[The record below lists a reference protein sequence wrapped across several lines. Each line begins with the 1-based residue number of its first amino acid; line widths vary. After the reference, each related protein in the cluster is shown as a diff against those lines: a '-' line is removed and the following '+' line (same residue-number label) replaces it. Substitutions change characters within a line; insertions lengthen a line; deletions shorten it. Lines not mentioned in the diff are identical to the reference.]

1 MNMKQDY
8 RRQTDMF
15 CQARTPDAQ
24 EMLEAV
30 RQGSA
35 TIRMSAS
42 GRKRRLPIRKTL
54 IVLAACF
61 SLLCV
66 SVLTA
71 GAAGYGP
78 FAELFRKEFQDEVT
92 ADIVEE
98 GYWHE
103 INQTAQDGD
112 FQTTLVAITGDRLH
126 PMLLLDIYVQ
136 DETIVQNNAILGV
149 CAYTLGPEVY
159 ENDLDHYGTCDT
171 LAYQDE
177 NDPHLYHA
185 SLHCASAWVCYG
197 EEFVVDV
204 CEITLGLDA
213 VFTKEDIVL
222 ANDAD
227 FTLDGY
233 IMEKFFLKENVV
245 IVNDSCFTLDG
256 YLKNKVRLTNLVY
269 RLSIPEEIYAEV
281 PQIHYG
287 YVFEHNGI
295 QYILNVGD
303 FSHYDTK
310 LSFEFHYFDADEN
323 ITPENVYDLE
333 EEAQEVWDSFVDAL
347 VLTVDGT
354 ECPLMEDVPSIA
366 WIDIEAEC
374 GQKNTCY
381 APLTFPA
388 IDYNAAESITLSCGD
403 TSYDLK

>member
-15 CQARTPDAQ
+15 CQTKTPDAQ

-35 TIRMSAS
+35 TIRMSTS

-54 IVLAACF
+54 VVLAACF
-61 SLLCV
+61 SLLFV
-66 SVLTA
+66 SALTA

-92 ADIVEE
+92 AGIVEE

-112 FQTTLVAITGDRLH
+112 FQTTLVAITGDQLN
-126 PMLLLDIYVQ
+126 PKLLLDIYVQ

-149 CAYTLGPEVY
+149 CAYTLGPEAY
-159 ENDLDHYGTCDT
+159 ENDLDQYGTFDT

-204 CEITLGLDA
+204 CEIILGLDED
-213 VFTKEDIVL
+213 FTKEDITL
-222 ANDAD
+222 ANGPY
-227 FTLDGY
+227 LSLSEY
-233 IMEKFFLKENVV
+233 LMNEENEVHH
-245 IVNDSCFTLDG
+245 
-256 YLKNKVRLTNLVY
+256 TNLVY
-269 RLSIPEEIYAEV
+269 RLSVPEENYAEV
-281 PQIHYG
+281 SQNYYG
-287 YVFEHNGI
+287 YAFEHNGM
-295 QYILNVGD
+295 QYIFSWGEL
-303 FSHYDTK
+303 SHYNTM
-310 LSFEFHYFDADEN
+310 LSFEFHRYDADEN
-323 ITPENVYDLE
+323 ITPDNVYYLE
-333 EEAQEVWDSFVDAL
+333 DELQQDWDSFVDAL

-354 ECPLMEDVPSIA
+354 ECPLMEEIPHFA

-381 APLTFPA
+381 ATLTFPA

-403 TSYDLK
+403 TSYNLK